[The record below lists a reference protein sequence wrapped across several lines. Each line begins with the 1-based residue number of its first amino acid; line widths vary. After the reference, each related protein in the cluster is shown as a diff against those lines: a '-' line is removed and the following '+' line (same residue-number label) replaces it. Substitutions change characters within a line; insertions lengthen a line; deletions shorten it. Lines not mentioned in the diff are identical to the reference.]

1 MGDSVTHRELVREI
15 SVRCRM
21 TLRQAESAIDM
32 LATIVVQEAQMGQR
46 QLVPGLGV
54 FRRGTRKARH
64 ITNPRTGERMALPE
78 MVTLKFTAAK
88 AAKERLR

>member
-1 MGDSVTHRELVREI
+1 MTYEKLIEEI
-15 SVRCRM
+15 SWFMHGAPKKRVRRM
-21 TLRQAESAIDM
+21 LTLFADAVIDEVR
-32 LATIVVQEAQMGQR
+32 AGGSVSI
-46 QLVPGLGV
+46 PGLGV

-88 AAKERLR
+88 AAKERLK